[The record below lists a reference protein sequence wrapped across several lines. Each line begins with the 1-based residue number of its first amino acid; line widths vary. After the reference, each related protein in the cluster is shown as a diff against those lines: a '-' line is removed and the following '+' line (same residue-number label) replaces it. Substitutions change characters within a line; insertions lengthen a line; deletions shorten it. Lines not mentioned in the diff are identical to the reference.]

1 MDLEKCGTAMK
12 VCKIDFFNDF
22 EYLREEIVLSLR
34 KKNLSKHKTSFRLQ
48 GISIRQHFHLVF
60 TTFVIY

>member
-34 KKNLSKHKTSFRLQ
+34 KKNLSKHNDFIQ
-48 GISIRQHFHLVF
+48 IAGNF
-60 TTFVIY
+60 Y